1 VPNTAQAKVALTPE
15 AFQSGAFYVIVQFL
29 TIMSLPVVIAAGFA
43 CLRGPG
49 ARVAVPALAMAAGAA
64 AYAVLCGGDFMCFG
78 RFLVPA
84 MPFVAILFA
93 IAVDRLARSRFGPRA
108 AASFAAINIALSL
121 LPAWN
126 LHVVP
131 ISLRERFH
139 FQWNADRFYNEHE
152 HWQTMRE
159 HTVEWTRLGRALRL
173 ATHDGESLVHANIG
187 AVGYYSGLSIYDQF
201 GLISRE
207 PVRGAPETR
216 RTSPG
221 HRKYV
226 PAKFFRGRKPT
237 YFGAKLMT
245 IADPSPF
252 LGKWTP
258 DGSGRVEIQM
268 FPLRGHEGFGD
279 DEVLVLARW
288 PL

>member
-1 VPNTAQAKVALTPE
+1 
-15 AFQSGAFYVIVQFL
+15 
-29 TIMSLPVVIAAGFA
+29 
-43 CLRGPG
+43 
-49 ARVAVPALAMAAGAA
+49 
-64 AYAVLCGGDFMCFG
+64 MCFG

-93 IAVDRLARSRFGPRA
+93 IVVDRLARSRVGPRA
-108 AASFAAINIALSL
+108 AASFAAISIALSI

-126 LHVVP
+126 VHVVP
-131 ISLRERFH
+131 ISLRARFH
-139 FQWNADRFYNEHE
+139 FQWNADRFFSEYE

-187 AVGYYSGLSIYDQF
+187 AVGYYSELTIYDQF

-207 PVRGAPETR
+207 PVHGATER
-216 RTSPG
+216 RKTSPG

-226 PAKFFRGRKPT
+226 PAEFFRDRNPT

-245 IADPSPF
+245 LPGPSPF
-252 LGKWTP
+252 AGRWTP

-268 FPLRGHEGFGD
+268 FPLRGQETFGE

-288 PL
+288 SGQ